1 MRHQMLDYVQG
12 TQIDDQ
18 LKQEVADI
26 ADIIEPEKFIE
37 KHYSKQMKEQ
47 KARKSPDK
55 SKKSSRA

>member
-1 MRHQMLDYVQG
+1 MLDYVQG